1 MSPAAA
7 SPCSRSARPGLLAFG
22 PITALALALGACQP
36 AKPPGTLIVAT
47 KSRIVSLDP
56 AKASRIGEQQLLS
69 ALGDPLY
76 AISAEGRV
84 EPRLA
89 SGLPQLSA
97 DGLRARIPL
106 RRGVRFHDGKIGRA
120 HV

>member
-1 MSPAAA
+1 M
-7 SPCSRSARPGLLAFG
+7 RPGLLVFG
-22 PITALALALGACQP
+22 WMASLALALSACQP
-36 AKPPGTLIVAT
+36 SKPPGLLIVAT

-76 AISAEGRV
+76 AITADGRL

-89 SGLPQLSA
+89 TGLPQ
-97 DGLRARIPL
+97 
-106 RRGVRFHDGKIGRA
+106 
-120 HV
+120 